1 MRASFLSG
9 KFLLRRI
16 CLRIVLIATLALT
29 ALMLPMSNAF
39 AQREIVEMNNEV
51 MRLYQSGRKAEAVAL
66 AEKSVEKSRAT
77 LGADNKITVTLISQ
91 LGNFYREEGR
101 FADAERT
108 LKSAVAAFERIGPS
122 ANLELAGALNN
133 LGGVY
138 LNQDMYPET
147 EALFQRSLAVADN
160 LPAGKMREYQ
170 RGTSMNSLA
179 VVYGNEANALAD
191 DGRSS
196 EANAV
201 YDRAIAMFNEVI
213 PIWSKLFGPTNQAV
227 ANLLVNRGEAYSKK
241 QQYDRAE
248 ADLRQGL
255 KIRIETPAVGPKHQ
269 AVATVQNNLANALI
283 AEKKY
288 PEAEQLLMAALAT
301 RTEVLGPNHPSTAR
315 SLEALSRLYAASGNT
330 AAAVD
335 YSRKATGAVIAH
347 AQTETALVRQQQ
359 GSGGLVE
366 QRTNYFVLHVA
377 NLAAA
382 KGANPAPEFDNEAL
396 VTAQWAAQS
405 ATAGAVQQLGVRLA
419 AGGDAI
425 AAVVRDSQD
434 TAALWRDRDRALIAE
449 MSKPANQQS
458 RAGIDA
464 LRKQAAQLE
473 DKQKTLQAK
482 IENDFP
488 DYAALSNPRP
498 LNIDNVQK
506 LLGPDEALAFFLAG
520 DKESYVFAVT
530 HDAFDWRVIPLNRQ
544 QLSDKVAAFRKG
556 LDVVELEK
564 SISDGKPV
572 LFNLDTAY
580 ELYSQ
585 LLRAVEAT
593 IKDKKN
599 LAVVPSGA
607 LTALPFHLL
616 VTEKPPAPLN
626 DGKNAGPYRDA
637 AWLLRRHAV
646 TVLPSVASLRALRSE
661 KRADNGAR
669 PFVGFGDP
677 LFQSTPAPNNSRG
690 PAKTRGYA
698 DYWTRGANVDRGLL
712 SASLAR
718 LPETADEVRKIGEK
732 LGASANDIYLGA
744 SASEATVKKAQLANY
759 RVVYF
764 ATHGLVAGDVKG
776 VGEPSLAL
784 SIPANPT
791 EIDDG
796 LLTSSEVAQ
805 LKLNADWVVLS
816 ACNTVAG
823 DKPGAEALSGLAR
836 AFFYAGARAILV
848 SHWAVESE
856 AATRLTTSTFDIM
869 SKDAGVGRAEALR
882 RAMLDYL
889 SDTSKDENANP
900 AYWGPFAVV
909 GEGAVK

>member
-1 MRASFLSG
+1 MRASVWSG
-9 KFLLRRI
+9 KSPIRRALLRI
-16 CLRIVLIATLALT
+16 LLISILLFPAL
-29 ALMLPMSNAF
+29 LLPMSNAF
-39 AQREIVEMNNEV
+39 AQREIVEMNNQV
-51 MRLYQSGRKAEAVAL
+51 IRLYNSGQKTEAIAL

-77 LGADNKITVTLISQ
+77 LGADNKITATLMSQ
-91 LGNFYREEGR
+91 LGNFYREVGR
-101 FADAERT
+101 FADAERM
-108 LKSAVAAFERIGPS
+108 LKGAVATLERIGSP

-147 EALFQRSLAVADN
+147 EALFQRSLAVADK
-160 LPAGKMREYQ
+160 LPAGKMRDYQ

-191 DGRSS
+191 DGRTS
-196 EANAV
+196 EASAV

-269 AVATVQNNLANALI
+269 AVATVQNNLANALM

-315 SLEALSRLYAASGNT
+315 NLDALSRLYAASGNT
-330 AAAVD
+330 SAALD

-366 QRTNYFVLHVA
+366 QRTSYFVLHVA

-382 KGANPAPEFDNEAL
+382 KAATPAPEFDNEAL

-425 AAVVRDSQD
+425 AALVRDSQD
-434 TAALWRDRDRALIAE
+434 TAAAWRDRDRALIAE
-449 MSKPANQQS
+449 MSKPASQQN
-458 RAGIDA
+458 RGGVDA
-464 LRKQAAQLE
+464 LRKQTAQLE
-473 DKQKTLQAK
+473 DKQRALQAK
-482 IENDFP
+482 IESDFP

-498 LNIDNVQK
+498 LNVDNVQK
-506 LLGPDEALAFFLAG
+506 LLGPDEAFAFFLAG
-520 DKESYVFAVT
+520 DKESYVFALT
-530 HDAFDWRVIPLNRQ
+530 HDAFDWRVIPLTKV

-556 LDVVELEK
+556 LDVVEMEK
-564 SISDGKPV
+564 SIESGKPV

-585 LLRAVEAT
+585 LLRPVEAT

-616 VTEKPPAPLN
+616 VTEKPPPPLN

-661 KRADNGAR
+661 KRADNGGR

-677 LFQSTPAPNNSRG
+677 LFQSGPAPNNSRG
-690 PAKTRGYA
+690 LTKTRGYA
-698 DYWTRGANVDRGLL
+698 EYWTRSGIDRGLL
-712 SASLAR
+712 ASSLAR
-718 LPETADEVRKIGEK
+718 LPETADEIKKIGDK
-732 LGASANDIYLGA
+732 LGASAGDIYLGA
-744 SASEATVKKAQLANY
+744 SASESTVKKAQLANY

-764 ATHGLVAGDVKG
+764 ATHGLIAGDVKG

-869 SKDAGVGRAEALR
+869 SKHPSIGRAEALR
-882 RAMLDYL
+882 RAMLDYFG
-889 SDTSKDENANP
+889 DTSKDENANP

>member
-1 MRASFLSG
+1 MRASLLSG
-9 KFLLRRI
+9 KCFGLF
-16 CLRIVLIATLALT
+16 IAFFALSI
-29 ALMLPMSNAF
+29 LPMSNAS
-39 AQREIVEMNNEV
+39 AQSEIVDMNNQV
-51 MRLYQSGRKAEAVAL
+51 IRLYQSGQKTEAIAL
-66 AEKSVEKSRAT
+66 AEKSVEKSRAS
-77 LGADNKITVTLISQ
+77 LGADNKITVTLMSQ
-91 LGNFYREEGR
+91 LGNFYREVGR
-101 FADAERT
+101 FADAEKI
-108 LKSAVAAFERIGPS
+108 LKTAVATLERIGPS

-147 EALFQRSLAVADN
+147 EALFRRSLAVAEK
-160 LPAGKMREYQ
+160 LPAGKTRDYQ

-179 VVYGNEANALAD
+179 VVYGLEANAMAD
-191 DGRSS
+191 NGQTG
-196 EANAV
+196 EASAAYDKMIAV
-201 YDRAIAMFNEVI
+201 LNEVI
-213 PIWSKLFGPTNQAV
+213 PIWSKLFAANPQAV
-227 ANLLVNRGEAYSKK
+227 ANLVANRGEAYSKK

-248 ADLRQGL
+248 ADLRDAL
-255 KIRIETPAVGPKHQ
+255 KVRLQALGPKHQ
-269 AVATVQNNLANALI
+269 AVATVQNNLANALL

-288 PEAEQLLMAALAT
+288 PEAEQLLLAALAT

-315 SLEALSRLYAASGNT
+315 NLDALSRLYAASGNT

-347 AQTETALVRQQQ
+347 AQTETAQVRQQQ

-366 QRTNYFVLHVA
+366 QRTPYFVLHVA

-382 KGANPAPEFDNEAL
+382 KAANPAPELDNEAL

-405 ATAGAVQQLGVRLA
+405 STAAAVQQLGVRLA

-425 AAVVRDSQD
+425 AALVRDSQD
-434 TAALWRDRDRALIAE
+434 AAALWRERDRTLIAE
-449 MSKPANQQS
+449 MSKPTNQQN
-458 RAGIDA
+458 RGGIDA
-464 LRKQAAQLE
+464 LRKQIAQIE

-482 IENDFP
+482 IETDFP

-498 LNIDNVQK
+498 LNVDNIQK
-506 LLGPDEALAFFLAG
+506 LLRGDEALVFFLAG
-520 DKESYVFAVT
+520 DKESYVFALT
-530 HDAFDWRVIPLNRQ
+530 HDAFDWRVIPLTKA
-544 QLSDKVAAFRKG
+544 QLSDKVAVFRRG
-556 LDVVELEK
+556 LDVDALNK
-564 SISDGKPV
+564 SIADGKPV
-572 LFNLDTAY
+572 LFNLDVAY
-580 ELYSQ
+580 ELYTQ
-585 LLRAVEAT
+585 LLRPVEAI
-593 IKDKKN
+593 IKDKTN

-616 VTEKPPAPLN
+616 VTEKPPASLN

-677 LFQSTPAPNNSRG
+677 QFQSTPAPNNSRG
-690 PAKTRGYA
+690 ARTRGYA
-698 DYWTRGANVDRGLL
+698 EYWTRSGIDRGKL
-712 SASLAR
+712 ADSLPP
-718 LPETADEVRKIGEK
+718 LPDSADEIKKIGER

-744 SASEATVKKAQLANY
+744 AASETTVKKAQLANY

-764 ATHGLVAGDVKG
+764 ATHGLIAGDVKG

-791 EIDDG
+791 EVDDG

-856 AATRLTTSTFDIM
+856 AATRLTTSTFAIM
-869 SKDAGVGRAEALR
+869 SKDASIGRAEALR
-882 RAMLDYL
+882 RAMLGYL
-889 SDTSKDENANP
+889 NDKSNDDNANP

>member
-1 MRASFLSG
+1 MRASLLSG
-9 KFLLRRI
+9 KSTLGRIRRLLI
-16 CLRIVLIATLALT
+16 PILALSG
-29 ALMLPMSNAF
+29 LMFPMSNA
-39 AQREIVEMNNEV
+39 AAQQREIVEMNNQV
-51 MRLYQSGRKAEAVAL
+51 IRIYQSGQKTEAISL
-66 AEKSVEKSRAT
+66 AEKSVEKSKAT
-77 LGADNKITVTLISQ
+77 LGADNRVTGILLSQ
-91 LGNFYREEGR
+91 LGNFYREVGR
-101 FADAERT
+101 YSDAEKT
-108 LKSAVAAFERIGPS
+108 LKTAVAVLERSGQS
-122 ANLELAGALNN
+122 NLQDLAGALNN

-138 LNQDMYPET
+138 LNQDIYPEA
-147 EALFQRSLAVADN
+147 EALFRRSLAVAER
-160 LPAGKMREYQ
+160 LPAGKLRDYQ
-170 RGTSMNSLA
+170 RGNSLNSLA
-179 VVYGNEANALAD
+179 VVYGNQANALAD
-191 DGRSS
+191 NGQTS
-196 EANAV
+196 EATAI
-201 YDRAIAMFNEVI
+201 YDKMIAMLNEVI
-213 PIWSKLFGPTNQAV
+213 PIWSKVFGPTDQAV
-227 ANLLVNRGEAYSKK
+227 ANLVANRGEAYSKK

-248 ADLRQGL
+248 ADLRDAL
-255 KIRIETPAVGPKHQ
+255 KVRTQALGPKHQ
-269 AVATVQNNLANALI
+269 AVATVQNNLANALV

-288 PEAEQLLMAALAT
+288 PEAEQLLLAALAT

-315 SLEALSRLYAASGNT
+315 SLDALSRLYAASGNT
-330 AAAVD
+330 SAAAD

-347 AQTETALVRQQQ
+347 AQTETAQVRQSQ

-366 QRTNYFVLHVA
+366 QRTGYFVLHVA
-377 NLAAA
+377 NLAAVR
-382 KGANPAPEFDNEAL
+382 GANPASELDNEAL

-419 AGGDAI
+419 SGGDAM
-425 AAVVRDSQD
+425 AALVRDSQD
-434 TAALWRDRDRALIAE
+434 TAGLWRDRDRALIAE

-458 RAGIDA
+458 RGSIDA
-464 LRKQAAQLE
+464 LRKQIAQLE
-473 DKQKTLQAK
+473 DKQRTLQAK
-482 IENDFP
+482 IETDFP
-488 DYAALSNPRP
+488 DYAALSSPRP
-498 LNIDNVQK
+498 LNVDNVQK
-506 LLGPDEALAFFLAG
+506 LVGADEALAFFLAG
-520 DKESYVFAVT
+520 DKESYVFALT
-530 HDAFDWRVIPLNRQ
+530 HDAFDWRVIPFTKA
-544 QLSDKVAAFRKG
+544 QLSDKVAAFRRG
-556 LDVVELEK
+556 LDVDALNK
-564 SISDGKPV
+564 SIADGKPV
-572 LFNLDTAY
+572 LFDLDTAY

-585 LLRAVEAT
+585 LLRPVEAT
-593 IKDKKN
+593 IRDKKN

-677 LFQSTPAPNNSRG
+677 LFQTTPNPNNSRG
-690 PAKTRGYA
+690 ATKTRGYA
-698 DYWTRGANVDRGLL
+698 DYWTRSGGIDRGLL
-712 SASLAR
+712 AASLPR
-718 LPETADEVRKIGEK
+718 LTDTADEIKKIGER
-732 LGASANDIYLGA
+732 LGASAGDIYLGA
-744 SASEATVKKAQLANY
+744 AASETTVKRASLANY
-759 RVVYF
+759 RVIYF

-784 SIPANPT
+784 SIPASPT

-836 AFFYAGARAILV
+836 AFFYAGTRALLV

-869 SKDAGVGRAEALR
+869 SKDASIGRAEALR

-889 SDTSKDENANP
+889 GDKSNDDNANP
-900 AYWGPFAVV
+900 AYWGPFSVV

>member
-9 KFLLRRI
+9 KPSIRNIRYRLLI
-16 CLRIVLIATLALT
+16 FFALSIF
-29 ALMLPMSNAF
+29 PMSSVF

-51 MRLYQSGRKAEAVAL
+51 IRLYQSGRKTEAIAL

-77 LGADNKITVTLISQ
+77 LGADNKITATLLSQ
-91 LGNFYREEGR
+91 LGNFYREVGR
-101 FADAERT
+101 YADAEKT
-108 LKSAVAAFERIGPS
+108 LKTAVAILERNGAP

-138 LNQDMYPET
+138 LNQEMYPET
-147 EALFQRSLAVADN
+147 EALFKRSLAVAER
-160 LPAGKMREYQ
+160 LPAGKMRDYQ
-170 RGTSMNSLA
+170 RGNSMNNLA
-179 VVYGNEANALAD
+179 VVYGNEANAMAD
-191 DGRSS
+191 NGQTS

-201 YDRAIAMFNEVI
+201 YDRMISMLNEVI
-213 PIWSKLFGPTNQAV
+213 PIWSRVFGPTNQAV
-227 ANLLVNRGEAYSKK
+227 ANLVANRGEAYSKK

-248 ADLRQGL
+248 ADLREAL
-255 KIRIETPAVGPKHQ
+255 KIRLQALGPKHQ
-269 AVATVQNNLANALI
+269 AVATVQNNLANALV

-288 PEAEQLLMAALAT
+288 PEAEQLLQSALQT
-301 RTEVLGPNHPSTAR
+301 RTETLGPNHPSTAR
-315 SLEALSRLYAASGNT
+315 NLDALSRLYAASGNT

-335 YSRKATGAVIAH
+335 YSRRATGAVIAH
-347 AQTETALVRQQQ
+347 AQTETAQVRQQQ

-366 QRTNYFVLHVA
+366 QRTGYFLLHVA

-382 KGANPAPEFDNEAL
+382 KGANPAPELGNEAL
-396 VTAQWAAQS
+396 VTAQWAVQS
-405 ATAGAVQQLGVRLA
+405 STAAAVQQLGVRLA
-419 AGGDAI
+419 SGGDPI
-425 AAVVRDSQD
+425 AALVRDSQD
-434 TAALWRDRDRALIAE
+434 TSALWRDRDHALIAE
-449 MSKPANQQS
+449 MSKPTNQQS
-458 RAGIDA
+458 RGGIDA
-464 LRKQAAQLE
+464 LRKQIAQLE
-473 DKQKTLQAK
+473 DKQKSLQAR
-482 IENDFP
+482 IETDFP

-498 LNIDNVQK
+498 LNVDNVQR

-520 DKESYVFAVT
+520 DKESYVFALT
-530 HDAFDWRVIPLNRQ
+530 HDAFDWRIIPLTRA
-544 QLSDKVAAFRKG
+544 QLGEKVTAFRRG
-556 LDVVELEK
+556 LDVDELNK
-564 SISDGKPV
+564 SIAGGKPV
-572 LFNLDTAY
+572 LFDLDTAY

-585 LLRAVEAT
+585 LLRPVEAI

-616 VTEKPPAPLN
+616 VTEKPPAPAN

-661 KRADNGAR
+661 KRADTGAR

-677 LFQSTPAPNNSRG
+677 LFQSDPTPRNARG
-690 PAKTRGYA
+690 AKTRGYA
-698 DYWTRGANVDRGLL
+698 DYWTRSGGIDRGLL
-712 SASLAR
+712 AASLPR
-718 LPETADEVRKIGEK
+718 IPDTADEIRKIGEK
-732 LGASANDIYLGA
+732 LSASAGDIYLGA
-744 SASEATVKKAQLANY
+744 AASETSVKKAQLANY

-764 ATHGLVAGDVKG
+764 ATHGLVAGDVRG

-784 SIPANPT
+784 SIPVNPT
-791 EIDDG
+791 DADDG

-836 AFFYAGARAILV
+836 AFFYAGTRALLV
-848 SHWAVESE
+848 SHWAVDSE
-856 AATRLTTSTFDIM
+856 AATRLTVATFDIL
-869 SKDAGVGRAEALR
+869 SKDASIGRAEALR

-889 SDTSKDENANP
+889 GDKSNDDNANP
-900 AYWGPFAVV
+900 AYWGPFSVV
-909 GEGAVK
+909 GEGAAK

>member
-1 MRASFLSG
+1 MRASFSSET
-9 KFLLRRI
+9 FPFRRAS
-16 CLRIVLIATLALT
+16 LRIVLIFTLALP
-29 ALMLPMSNAF
+29 ALLLPMSNAF
-39 AQREIVEMNNEV
+39 AQREIVEMNNQV
-51 MRLYQSGRKAEAVAL
+51 IRLYQSGQKTEAIAL

-77 LGADNKITVTLISQ
+77 LGADNKITATLTSQ
-91 LGNFYREEGR
+91 LGNFYREVGR
-101 FADAERT
+101 FADAEKT
-108 LKSAVAAFERIGPS
+108 LKTAVAILERNGAS

-138 LNQDMYPET
+138 LNQEMYPET
-147 EALFQRSLAVADN
+147 EALFRRSLAIAEK
-160 LPAGKMREYQ
+160 LPAGKMRDYQ
-170 RGTSMNSLA
+170 RGNSMNSLA
-179 VVYGNEANALAD
+179 VVYGNQANALAD
-191 DGRSS
+191 DGQTG
-196 EANAV
+196 EANAA
-201 YDRAIAMFNEVI
+201 YDRMIAMLNEVI
-213 PIWSKLFGPTNQAV
+213 PIWSKVFGPTNQAV
-227 ANLLVNRGEAYSKK
+227 ANLVANRGEAYSKK

-248 ADLRQGL
+248 ADLREAL
-255 KIRIETPAVGPKHQ
+255 KVRQQALGPKHQ
-269 AVATVQNNLANALI
+269 AVATVQNNLANALV

-288 PEAEQLLMAALAT
+288 PEAEQLLLAALAT

-315 SLEALSRLYAASGNT
+315 NLDALSRLYAASGNT

-366 QRTNYFVLHVA
+366 QRTPYFVLHVA

-382 KGANPAPEFDNEAL
+382 RAANPAPELDNEAL
-396 VTAQWAAQS
+396 MTAQWAAQS
-405 ATAGAVQQLGVRLA
+405 STAAAVQQLGVRLA
-419 AGGDAI
+419 SGGDAI
-425 AAVVRDSQD
+425 AALVRDSQD
-434 TAALWRDRDRALIAE
+434 TSALWRDRDRALIAE
-449 MSKPANQQS
+449 MSKPTNQQN
-458 RAGIDA
+458 RGGVDA
-464 LRKQAAQLE
+464 LRKQIAQLE

-482 IENDFP
+482 IETDFP
-488 DYAALSNPRP
+488 DYAALSSPRP
-498 LNIDNVQK
+498 LNVDNVQK
-506 LLGPDEALAFFLAG
+506 LLRGDEALAFFLAG
-520 DKESYVFAVT
+520 DKESYVFALT
-530 HDAFDWRVIPLNRQ
+530 HDAFDWRVIPFSRQ
-544 QLSDKVAAFRKG
+544 QLSDKVAAFRRG
-556 LDVVELEK
+556 LDVDALNK

-585 LLRAVEAT
+585 LLRPVEAT
-593 IKDKKN
+593 IKDKTN

-616 VTEKPPAPLN
+616 VTDKPPAPLN

-677 LFQSTPAPNNSRG
+677 LFQSTPAPKNARG
-690 PAKTRGYA
+690 AVRTRGYA
-698 DYWTRGANVDRGLL
+698 EYWTRSGIDRGML
-712 SASLAR
+712 ASSLQR
-718 LPETADEVRKIGEK
+718 LPDTADEIKKIGER

-744 SASEATVKKAQLANY
+744 AASETTVKKAQLANY

-764 ATHGLVAGDVKG
+764 ATHGLIAGDVKG

-791 EIDDG
+791 EVDDG

-805 LKLNADWVVLS
+805 LKLDADWVVLS

-836 AFFYAGARAILV
+836 AFFYAGTRALLV
-848 SHWAVESE
+848 SHWAVDTE
-856 AATRLTTSTFDIM
+856 AALRLTTSTFDIM
-869 SKDAGVGRAEALR
+869 GKDASIGRAEALR

-889 SDTSKDENANP
+889 NDKSNDDNANP

-909 GEGAVK
+909 GEGAMK

>member
-1 MRASFLSG
+1 MRASLLSG
-9 KFLLRRI
+9 KSAFRRI
-16 CLRIVLIATLALT
+16 RLRAVLIGLLAFPVL
-29 ALMLPMSNAF
+29 LLPMSNAF
-39 AQREIVEMNNEV
+39 AQREIVEMNNQV
-51 MRLYQSGRKAEAVAL
+51 IRLYQSGQKTEAIAL
-66 AEKSVEKSRAT
+66 AERSVEKSRAT
-77 LGADNKITVTLISQ
+77 LGADNKITGTLLSQ
-91 LGNFYREEGR
+91 LGNFYREVGR
-101 FADAERT
+101 FADAEKT
-108 LKSAVAAFERIGPS
+108 LKTAVAILERNGAS

-138 LNQDMYPET
+138 LNQEMYPET
-147 EALFQRSLAVADN
+147 EALFKRSLAVAEK
-160 LPAGKMREYQ
+160 LPAGKMRDYQ
-170 RGTSMNSLA
+170 RGNSMNSLA
-179 VVYGNEANALAD
+179 VVYGNQANVMAENGQTGEANAA
-191 DGRSS
+191 
-196 EANAV
+196 
-201 YDRAIAMFNEVI
+201 YDKMIAMLNEVI
-213 PIWSKLFGPTNQAV
+213 PIWSKVFGPTNQAV
-227 ANLLVNRGEAYSKK
+227 ANLVANRGEAYSKK

-248 ADLRQGL
+248 ADLREAL
-255 KIRIETPAVGPKHQ
+255 KVRLQALGPKHQ

-288 PEAEQLLMAALAT
+288 PEAEQLLLT
-301 RTEVLGPNHPSTAR
+301 SLQVRTESLGPNHPSTAR
-315 SLEALSRLYAASGNT
+315 SLEALSRLYAATGNT

-347 AQTETALVRQQQ
+347 AQTETAQVRQQQ
-359 GSGGLVE
+359 GQGGLVE
-366 QRTNYFVLHVA
+366 QRTAYFVLHVA

-382 KGANPAPEFDNEAL
+382 KGTNPAPELDNEAL

-405 ATAGAVQQLGVRLA
+405 STAAAVQQLGVRLA

-425 AAVVRDSQD
+425 AALVRDSQD
-434 TAALWRDRDRALIAE
+434 TSALWRDRDRALIAE
-449 MSKPANQQS
+449 MSKPTNQQN
-458 RAGIDA
+458 RGGVDA
-464 LRKQAAQLE
+464 LRKQIAQLE
-473 DKQKTLQAK
+473 DRQRALQAR
-482 IENDFP
+482 IETDFP

-498 LNIDNVQK
+498 LNVDNVQK

-520 DKESYVFAVT
+520 DKESWVFALT
-530 HDAFDWRVIPLNRQ
+530 HDAFDWRVIPFTKA
-544 QLSDKVAAFRKG
+544 QLSDKVAAFRRG
-556 LDVVELEK
+556 LDVDALNK
-564 SISDGKPV
+564 SIADGKPV

-585 LLRAVEAT
+585 LLRPVEAT

-599 LAVVPSGA
+599 LAVVPSGP

-616 VTEKPPAPLN
+616 VTEKPLAPLN
-626 DGKNAGPYRDA
+626 DGKNAEPYRNA

-677 LFQSTPAPNNSRG
+677 LFQSTPAPSNSRG
-690 PAKTRGYA
+690 LMKTRGYA
-698 DYWTRGANVDRGLL
+698 DYWTRSGGIDRGLL
-712 SASLAR
+712 AASLQR
-718 LPETADEVRKIGEK
+718 LPDTADEIKKIGER
-732 LGASANDIYLGA
+732 LGASPGDIYLGA
-744 SASEATVKKAQLANY
+744 AASETTVKKAQLANY

-776 VGEPSLAL
+776 VGEPALAL

-791 EIDDG
+791 AIDDG

-836 AFFYAGARAILV
+836 AFFYAGTRALLV
-848 SHWAVESE
+848 SHWAVDSE

-869 SKDAGVGRAEALR
+869 SKDPGIGRAEALR

-889 SDTSKDENANP
+889 NDKANDDNANP
-900 AYWGPFAVV
+900 AYWGPFSVV

>member
-1 MRASFLSG
+1 MRASFLSEA
-9 KFLLRRI
+9 FLFRRAS
-16 CLRIVLIATLALT
+16 LRIVLIFTLALA
-29 ALMLPMSNAF
+29 ALLLPMSNAF

-51 MRLYQSGRKAEAVAL
+51 IRLYQSGQKTEAIAL
-66 AEKSVEKSRAT
+66 AEKSVEKSKAT
-77 LGADNKITVTLISQ
+77 LGADNKITATLTSQ
-91 LGNFYREEGR
+91 LGNFYREVGR
-101 FADAERT
+101 FADAEKT
-108 LKSAVAAFERIGPS
+108 LKTAVAILERNGAA

-138 LNQDMYPET
+138 LNQEMYPET
-147 EALFQRSLAVADN
+147 EALFRRSLAIAEK
-160 LPAGKMREYQ
+160 LPAGKMRDYQ
-170 RGTSMNSLA
+170 RGNSMNNLS
-179 VVYGNEANALAD
+179 VVYGNQANVMAEN
-191 DGRSS
+191 GQIS
-196 EANAV
+196 EANAA
-201 YDRAIAMFNEVI
+201 YDRMIAVLNEVI
-213 PIWSKLFGPTNQAV
+213 PIWSKVFGPTNQAV
-227 ANLLVNRGEAYSKK
+227 ANLVANRGEAYSRK

-248 ADLRQGL
+248 ADLREAL
-255 KIRIETPAVGPKHQ
+255 KVRQQALGPKHQ
-269 AVATVQNNLANALI
+269 AVATVQNNLANALV

-288 PEAEQLLMAALAT
+288 PEAEQLLLAALAT

-315 SLEALSRLYAASGNT
+315 NLDALSRLYAAGGNT

-347 AQTETALVRQQQ
+347 AETETAQIRQQQ

-366 QRTNYFVLHVA
+366 QRTSYFVLHVA

-382 KGANPAPEFDNEAL
+382 KAANPAPEFDNEAL

-405 ATAGAVQQLGVRLA
+405 STAAAVQQLGVRLA
-419 AGGDAI
+419 SGGDAI
-425 AAVVRDSQD
+425 AALVRDSQD
-434 TAALWRDRDRALIAE
+434 TSALWRDRDRTLIAE
-449 MSKPANQQS
+449 MSKPTNQQN
-458 RAGIDA
+458 RGGIDA
-464 LRKQAAQLE
+464 LRKQIAQLE
-473 DKQKTLQAK
+473 DRQKALQAK
-482 IENDFP
+482 IEADFP
-488 DYAALSNPRP
+488 DYAALSTPRP
-498 LNIDNVQK
+498 LNVDNVQK

-520 DKESYVFAVT
+520 DKESYVFALT
-530 HDAFDWRVIPLNRQ
+530 HEAFDWRVIPFNRQ
-544 QLSDKVAAFRKG
+544 QLGDKVAAFRRG
-556 LDVVELEK
+556 LDVDALNK

-572 LFNLDTAY
+572 LFNLETAY

-585 LLRAVEAT
+585 LLRPIEAT

-616 VTEKPPAPLN
+616 VTDKPPAPLN

-677 LFQSTPAPNNSRG
+677 VFQSTPAPNNSRRL
-690 PAKTRGYA
+690 AKTRGYA
-698 DYWTRGANVDRGLL
+698 EYWTRSGIDRGML
-712 SASLAR
+712 ASSLQR
-718 LPETADEVRKIGEK
+718 LPDTADEIRKIGER

-744 SASEATVKKAQLANY
+744 GASETSVKKAQLANY

-764 ATHGLVAGDVKG
+764 ATHGLVAGDVRG

-836 AFFYAGARAILV
+836 AFFYAGTRALLV
-848 SHWAVESE
+848 SHWAVDTE
-856 AATRLTTSTFDIM
+856 AALRLTTSTFDIM
-869 SKDAGVGRAEALR
+869 GKDANIGRAEALR

-889 SDTSKDENANP
+889 NDKSNDDNANP

>member
-1 MRASFLSG
+1 MF
-9 KFLLRRI
+9 
-16 CLRIVLIATLALT
+16 
-29 ALMLPMSNAF
+29 PMSNAT
-39 AQREIVEMNNEV
+39 AQQREIVEMNNQV
-51 MRLYQSGRKAEAVAL
+51 IRLYQSGQKTEAISL
-66 AEKSVEKSRAT
+66 AEKTVDKSRAS
-77 LGADNKITVTLISQ
+77 LGADNRVTGILLSQ
-91 LGNFYREEGR
+91 LGNFYREVGR
-101 FADAERT
+101 YADAEKT
-108 LKSAVAAFERIGPS
+108 LKTAVAILERSGQ
-122 ANLELAGALNN
+122 ADLQNLAGALNN

-138 LNQDMYPET
+138 LNQDIYPEA
-147 EALFQRSLAVADN
+147 EALFRRSLAVAER
-160 LPAGKMREYQ
+160 LPAGKLRDYQ
-170 RGTSMNSLA
+170 RGNSLNSLA
-179 VVYGNEANALAD
+179 VVYGNQANALAD
-191 DGRSS
+191 NGQTG
-196 EANAV
+196 EANAI
-201 YDRAIAMFNEVI
+201 YDKMIAMLNEVI
-213 PIWSKLFGPTNQAV
+213 PIWSKVFGPTNQAV
-227 ANLLVNRGEAYSKK
+227 ANLVANRGEAYSKK

-248 ADLRQGL
+248 ADLRDAL
-255 KIRIETPAVGPKHQ
+255 KVRLAALGPKHQ
-269 AVATVQNNLANALI
+269 AVATVQNNLANALV

-288 PEAEQLLMAALAT
+288 PEAEQLLQSALAT

-315 SLEALSRLYAASGNT
+315 NLDALSRLYAASGNT
-330 AAAVD
+330 SAAAD
-335 YSRKATGAVIAH
+335 YSRRATGAVVAH
-347 AQTETALVRQQQ
+347 AQTETAQVRQSQ

-366 QRTNYFVLHVA
+366 QRTGYFVLHVA

-382 KGANPAPEFDNEAL
+382 RGANPAPELDNEAL

-405 ATAGAVQQLGVRLA
+405 STAAAVQQLGVRLA
-419 AGGDAI
+419 SGGDAM
-425 AAVVRDSQD
+425 AALVRDSQD
-434 TAALWRDRDRALIAE
+434 ISALWRDRDRALIAE
-449 MSKPANQQS
+449 MSKPTNQQT
-458 RAGIDA
+458 RGGIDA
-464 LRKQAAQLE
+464 LRKQIAQLE

-482 IENDFP
+482 IETDFP

-498 LNIDNVQK
+498 LNAENVQR

-520 DKESYVFAVT
+520 DKESWVFALT

-544 QLSDKVAAFRKG
+544 QLSDKVAAFRRG
-556 LDVVELEK
+556 LDVDQLNK
-564 SISDGKPV
+564 SIADGKPV

-585 LLRAVEAT
+585 LLRPIEAT
-593 IKDKKN
+593 IRDKKN

-677 LFQSTPAPNNSRG
+677 LFQSTPTPNNSRG
-690 PAKTRGYA
+690 VARTRGYA
-698 DYWTRGANVDRGLL
+698 DYWTRSGGIDRGLL
-712 SASLAR
+712 AASLPQLAD
-718 LPETADEVRKIGEK
+718 TADEIRKIGEK

-744 SASEATVKKAQLANY
+744 AASETTVKKAQLANY

-836 AFFYAGARAILV
+836 AFFYAGTRALLV

-856 AATRLTTSTFDIM
+856 AATRLTISTFDIM
-869 SKDAGVGRAEALR
+869 SKDASVGRAEALR

-889 SDTSKDENANP
+889 GDKSNDDNANP
-900 AYWGPFAVV
+900 AYWGPFSVV

>member
-1 MRASFLSG
+1 MRASLLSG
-9 KFLLRRI
+9 KCFRLF
-16 CLRIVLIATLALT
+16 IAVFALS
-29 ALMLPMSNAF
+29 MFPMSNAS
-39 AQREIVEMNNEV
+39 AQMREIVDMNNQV
-51 MRLYQSGRKAEAVAL
+51 IRLYQSGQKLDAIAL
-66 AEKSVEKSRAT
+66 AEKSVDKSRAS
-77 LGADNKITVTLISQ
+77 LGADNKITATLMSQ
-91 LGNFYREEGR
+91 LGNFYREVGR
-101 FADAERT
+101 YADAEKI
-108 LKSAVAAFERIGPS
+108 LKTAVASLERIGSS

-147 EALFQRSLAVADN
+147 EALFKRSLAVAER
-160 LPAGKMREYQ
+160 LPAGKMRDYQ

-179 VVYGNEANALAD
+179 VVYGEQANAMANNGQAGEANAA
-191 DGRSS
+191 
-196 EANAV
+196 
-201 YDRAIAMFNEVI
+201 YDRMIAMLNEVI
-213 PIWSKLFGPTNQAV
+213 PIWSKLFATNPQAV
-227 ANLLVNRGEAYSKK
+227 ANLVANRGEAYSKK

-248 ADLRQGL
+248 ADLREAL
-255 KIRIETPAVGPKHQ
+255 KVRLQALGPKHQ
-269 AVATVQNNLANALI
+269 AVATVQNNLANALM

-288 PEAEQLLMAALAT
+288 PEAEQLLSSALAT

-315 SLEALSRLYAASGNT
+315 SLEALSRLYAASGN
-330 AAAVD
+330 ADAAVA
-335 YSRKATGAVIAH
+335 YSRRATGAVIAH
-347 AQTETALVRQQQ
+347 AQTETAQVRQSQ
-359 GSGGLVE
+359 GSGGLIE
-366 QRTNYFVLHVA
+366 QRTGYFVLHVA

-382 KGANPAPEFDNEAL
+382 KAVTPAPELDNEAL

-405 ATAGAVQQLGVRLA
+405 STAAAVQQLGVRLA

-425 AAVVRDSQD
+425 AALVRDSQD
-434 TAALWRDRDRALIAE
+434 AAAAWRDRDRLLIAE
-449 MSKPANQQS
+449 MSKPTNQQS
-458 RAGIDA
+458 RGGIDA
-464 LRKQAAQLE
+464 LRRQIAQLE

-482 IENDFP
+482 IETDFP
-488 DYAALSNPRP
+488 DYAALSSPRP
-498 LNIDNVQK
+498 LNVDNIQK
-506 LLGPDEALAFFLAG
+506 LLRGDEALAFFLAG
-520 DKESYVFAVT
+520 DKESYVFALT
-530 HDAFDWRVIPLNRQ
+530 HDAFDWRVIPLTKA
-544 QLSDKVAAFRKG
+544 QLSDKVAAFRRG
-556 LDVVELEK
+556 LDVDQLNK

-572 LFNLDTAY
+572 LFNLDIAY
-580 ELYSQ
+580 ELYSL
-585 LLRAVEAT
+585 LLRPVEAT
-593 IKDKKN
+593 IKDKTN
-599 LAVVPSGA
+599 LAVVPSAA

-616 VTEKPPAPLN
+616 VTEKPPASLN

-677 LFQSTPAPNNSRG
+677 LFQNTPAPNNSRG

-698 DYWTRGANVDRGLL
+698 DYWTRSGSIDRGLL
-712 SASLAR
+712 AASLPR
-718 LPETADEVRKIGEK
+718 LTDTADEIRKIGER
-732 LGASANDIYLGA
+732 LGANANDIYLGA
-744 SASEATVKKAQLANY
+744 AASETTVKKAQLSNY

-869 SKDAGVGRAEALR
+869 SKNPGIGRAEALR

-889 SDTSKDENANP
+889 GDKANDDNANP
-900 AYWGPFAVV
+900 AYWGPFSVV
-909 GEGAVK
+909 GEGAMK

>member
-1 MRASFLSG
+1 MRASLVSG
-9 KFLLRRI
+9 RFALRRMFF
-16 CLRIVLIATLALT
+16 RTFLIGLFAIPAL
-29 ALMLPMSNAF
+29 LLPMSNAF
-39 AQREIVEMNNEV
+39 AQREIVEMNDRV
-51 MRLYQSGRKAEAVAL
+51 MRLYQSGQKTEAIAL
-66 AEKSVEKSRAT
+66 AEKNIEKSRAT
-77 LGADNKITVTLISQ
+77 LGADNKITVTLMSQ
-91 LGNFYREEGR
+91 LGNFYREVGR
-101 FADAERT
+101 FADAEKI
-108 LKSAVAAFERIGPS
+108 LKSAVAAFERIGSS

-138 LNQDMYPET
+138 LNQEMYPET
-147 EALFQRSLAVADN
+147 EALFKRSLAVADN
-160 LPAGKMREYQ
+160 LQADKMRDYQ

-179 VVYGNEANALAD
+179 VVYGLEANAMLEN
-191 DGRSS
+191 GQTS
-196 EANAV
+196 EANAA
-201 YDRAIAMFNEVI
+201 YDRAIAMFNQVI

-227 ANLLVNRGEAYSKK
+227 ANLVANRGEAYSRK

-248 ADLRQGL
+248 ADLRDAL
-255 KIRIETPAVGPKHQ
+255 KVRLAALGQKHQ
-269 AVATVQNNLANALI
+269 AVATVQNNLANALM

-288 PEAEQLLMAALAT
+288 PEAEQLLLAALAT

-315 SLEALSRLYAASGNT
+315 NLDALSRLYAASGNT
-330 AAAVD
+330 SAAAD
-335 YSRKATGAVIAH
+335 YSRRATGAVIAH
-347 AQTETALVRQQQ
+347 AQTETAQVRQQQ

-366 QRTNYFVLHVA
+366 QRTGYFVLHVA

-382 KGANPAPEFDNEAL
+382 KAANPAPELDNEAL

-405 ATAGAVQQLGVRLA
+405 STAGAVQQLGVRLA
-419 AGGDAI
+419 AGGDAM
-425 AAVVRDSQD
+425 AALVRDSQD
-434 TAALWRDRDRALIAE
+434 TSALWRDRDRALVAE
-449 MSKPANQQS
+449 MSKPTNQQN
-458 RAGIDA
+458 RGGIDA
-464 LRKQAAQLE
+464 LRKQIAQLE

-482 IENDFP
+482 IETDFP

-498 LNIDNVQK
+498 LNVDNVQK
-506 LLGPDEALAFFLAG
+506 LLGGDEALVFFLAG
-520 DKESYVFAVT
+520 DKESYVFALT
-530 HDAFDWRVIPLNRQ
+530 HDAFDWRVIPLTKA
-544 QLSDKVAAFRKG
+544 QLGDKVAAFRTG
-556 LDVVELEK
+556 LDVVALNQSILEK
-564 SISDGKPV
+564 KPV

-585 LLRAVEAT
+585 LLRPIEAT
-593 IKDKKN
+593 IKDKKT
-599 LAVVPSGA
+599 LAIVPSGA

-677 LFQSTPAPNNSRG
+677 LFQSAPSPNNSRG
-690 PAKTRGYA
+690 MKARGYA
-698 DYWTRGANVDRGLL
+698 DFWTRNGGVDRGLL
-712 SASLAR
+712 SRLAP
-718 LPETADEVRKIGEK
+718 LPETADEIKKIGEK
-732 LGASANDIYLGA
+732 LGASAGDIYLG
-744 SASEATVKKAQLANY
+744 SVASETTVKKAQLANY

-764 ATHGLVAGDVKG
+764 ATHGLVSGDVKG
-776 VGEPSLAL
+776 VGEPALAL

-836 AFFYAGARAILV
+836 AFFYAGTRALLV

-869 SKDAGVGRAEALR
+869 SKDAGIGRAEALR

-889 SDTSKDENANP
+889 GDKSNDDNANP
-900 AYWGPFAVV
+900 AYWGPFSVV